1 MKRGIAIFTLILF
14 CLALIALL
22 FLAFTG
28 GKKEYMLA
36 LLFCVMILPSLFY
49 VYQWITRLIKKDQIL
64 EINCLRVQSHCIIQ
78 FKCKKGEQV
87 WFKQL
92 SVQTGEMKVRGRLQT
107 IWQNLRTLQFVF
119 REEPMRDIPS
129 SILMDVF
136 LCIFCPAECL
146 TPM

>member
-49 VYQWITRLIKKDQIL
+49 VYQWITRLIKKD
-64 EINCLRVQSHCIIQ
+64 
-78 FKCKKGEQV
+78 
-87 WFKQL
+87 
-92 SVQTGEMKVRGRLQT
+92 
-107 IWQNLRTLQFVF
+107 
-119 REEPMRDIPS
+119 
-129 SILMDVF
+129 
-136 LCIFCPAECL
+136 
-146 TPM
+146 